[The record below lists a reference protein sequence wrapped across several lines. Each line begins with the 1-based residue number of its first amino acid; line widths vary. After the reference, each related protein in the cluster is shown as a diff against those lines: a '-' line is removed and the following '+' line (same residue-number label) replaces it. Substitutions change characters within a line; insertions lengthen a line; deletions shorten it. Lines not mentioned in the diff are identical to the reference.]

1 VKKTKVKMAN
11 DPTLIGIV
19 QDVNGATI
27 RVELTDETVTGL
39 SFVNGEG
46 YRIGQVGSFVRIPLG
61 FVDLYGVVSQVG
73 AGAAPIQEGNNI
85 PYGNRWL
92 QVQLV
97 GEGSRSGRF
106 ERGISQYPTIED
118 HVHIVTEKDLR
129 AIYGPGEPN
138 DFVAVGHL
146 ASAES
151 IPALVDINKLV
162 TRHSAIVGTTGAG
175 KSTTVSGLL
184 TSLSDPGRYP
194 SARIIVLDIH
204 GEYAKALKGR
214 SAVFRVG
221 ADDKK
226 GEQSLNIPFW
236 ALSFDELMKLGLG
249 GLDGQKA
256 STVADMVIAL
266 KREALTKCARDGIT
280 QDTLTVDSPV
290 PFSIHNM
297 WLKLHEKEHLTVIPK
312 PGGNAE
318 DLEPAYVL
326 DAKNQP
332 VQTGDAMSVTP
343 PLYRTVKTTGPANE
357 RVNYGKDVIGIRQQ
371 LAGLASKLR
380 DPRFAFLF
388 APGDWLPDVNGK
400 TSKDLDTLL
409 QGWIGGK
416 EPITI
421 LDLSGIPSSV
431 LNDLIGTLLR
441 ILYDALFW
449 ARKLPEGG
457 RERPLLIVLEEAHS
471 YLGKENS
478 GVAAMAVKRI
488 AKEGRKYGVGLMVV
502 SQRPAEIDST
512 ILSQCGTIFAM
523 RLAND
528 TDRGHVT
535 SAASDNL
542 KGLFEM
548 LPILRTGEAIIVGE
562 AVSLPVRT
570 LIEPPPK
577 DRRPDSVD
585 PRVAVRGRIQKDG
598 FEGPG
603 GWNQKRDE
611 PDYAAVVRQWRKQ
624 SPHYEHKTMIPQIPP
639 TSPKEERNK
648 MKWIDTPESSNVNGF
663 GYEESTQILT
673 VTFKS
678 GGEYQYYDVPQSV
691 FEQMQAATSKGQFLA
706 QNIKGH
712 YRYAR
717 V

>member
-1 VKKTKVKMAN
+1 MPN
-11 DPTLIGIV
+11 DPTMIGTV

-27 RVELTDETVTGL
+27 RVELTNDTVTGL

-73 AGAAPIQEGNNI
+73 AGAAPIQEGNQI

-97 GEGSRSGRF
+97 GEGSRGGRF
-106 ERGISQYPTIED
+106 ERGVSQHPTIED
-118 HVHIVTEKDLR
+118 RVHIVTEADLR
-129 AIYGPGEPN
+129 GIYGPGEPN

-162 TRHSAIVGTTGAG
+162 TRHSAVVGTTGAG

-214 SAVFRVG
+214 STVFRVG

-226 GEQSLNIPFW
+226 GEQSLHIPFW
-236 ALSFDELMKLGLG
+236 ALSFDELMTLGFG

-266 KREALTKCARDGIT
+266 KREALSNCARDGIT

-290 PFSIHNM
+290 PFCIHKM
-297 WLKLHEKEHLTVIPK
+297 WLELHKKENLTVIPK
-312 PGGNAE
+312 PGATADE
-318 DLEPAYVL
+318 REPAYL
-326 DAKNQP
+326 LGSDNMPIQI
-332 VQTGDAMSVTP
+332 GDAMSVTP

-357 RVNYGKDVIGIRQQ
+357 RVQHANEGVGIRQQ
-371 LAGLASKLR
+371 VAGLASKLR

-388 APGDWLPDVNGK
+388 KAGDWLPDVEGK
-400 TSKDLDTLL
+400 TSKDLDALL
-409 QGWIGGK
+409 QNWIGGK

-421 LDLSGIPSSV
+421 LDLSGIPASV
-431 LNDLIGTLLR
+431 LNDLIGALLR

-457 RERPLLIVLEEAHS
+457 RERPLLIVLEEAHT

-478 GVAAMAVKRI
+478 GVAATAVKRI

-585 PRVAVRGRIQKDG
+585 PRVAVRGSIQKDG

-624 SPHYEHKTMIPQIPP
+624 SPHYEHKSMVSQNP
-639 TSPKEERNK
+639 TPTPKK
-648 MKWIDTPESSNVNGF
+648 
-663 GYEESTQILT
+663 
-673 VTFKS
+673 
-678 GGEYQYYDVPQSV
+678 
-691 FEQMQAATSKGQFLA
+691 KGT
-706 QNIKGH
+706 K
-712 YRYAR
+712 
-717 V
+717 